1 MLSSRETGPIAE
13 DAGVLHTM
21 AVDVIIFAGLPPDN
35 VFANKQI
42 NSPEDSRPLPYT
54 LTLAPPKL
62 GPIDG

>member
-35 VFANKQI
+35 VFANI
-42 NSPEDSRPLPYT
+42 FAEDEGTFSL
-54 LTLAPPKL
+54 
-62 GPIDG
+62 